1 MNKIENS
8 LKGFADYLDTQIKSI
23 DVSNELD
30 ADTKKK
36 VYENDKLLRKII
48 TKPITTGLKNF
59 IDYTNTGNL
68 QDIHKQDRLKENILN
83 ISESIRVFGSV
94 LVVYND
100 GREPDTAPTKNF
112 QNFITVRSENVVWH
126 ELNQGETGYKRVPE
140 ITVSINGI
148 EDSYM
153 IHDDRWIE
161 LNFNSELEA
170 VYPATTALN
179 IAINT
184 PVQLIESSQVDI
196 LRLKGLANA
205 LGTCGDEKECE
216 EIYQKLFTRL
226 QTMYKIMTSFNLIP
240 MDSEEQ
246 IDQITKNLSG
256 YKEIQD
262 ALMVMV
268 SAVSEIPITILFGK
282 SPSGFQGGDH
292 ELENYHD
299 YVSSEIQ
306 DKIFTPVLNLYH
318 KNKKI
323 KYEVIY
329 NSIKTE
335 TKEERLKYELDTAE
349 LQNKRV
355 GMLSTLL
362 SNLSGEVKDKDII
375 DFIFKGK
382 EITKVEDVGTSFNP
396 DGKIEDIIE

>member
-8 LKGFADYLDTQIKSI
+8 LKGFADYLETQIKTVTT
-23 DVSNELD
+23 DNKLD
-30 ADTKKK
+30 ADTKTKI
-36 VYENDKLLRKII
+36 YENDKLLRKII

-59 IDYTNTGNL
+59 IDYTKAKNL
-68 QDIHKQDRLKENILN
+68 QDAHKQDKIKENIFN
-83 ISESIRVFGSV
+83 IAESVRVFGSV

-100 GREPDTAPTKNF
+100 GRELDNTPTANF
-112 QNFITVRSENVVWH
+112 QNFIVVRSENVVWH
-126 ELNQGETGYKRVPE
+126 ELNQGESGYKRVPE

-148 EDSYM
+148 ENNYM

-170 VYPATTALN
+170 VYPATTSLN

-216 EIYQKLFTRL
+216 EIYKKLFTRL

-306 DKIFTPVLNLYH
+306 DKIFTPVLNLYNA
-318 KNKKI
+318 NKKI
-323 KYEVIY
+323 KHTIIY
-329 NSIKTE
+329 DSIRTE
-335 TKEERLKYELDTAE
+335 TKEERLKNELSKAD
-349 LQNKRV
+349 LQSKRAS
-355 GMLSTLL
+355 LITTLL
-362 SNLSGEVKDKDII
+362 SNISGEVSDEDII
-375 DFIFKGK
+375 SFVFEGK
-382 EITKVEDVGTSFNP
+382 EIRKVETGTDFNP
-396 DGKIEDIIE
+396 NGKLEENLK

>member
-1 MNKIENS
+1 MEKIENS
-8 LKGFADYLDTQIKSI
+8 LKGFADFLDKQIKSVTA
-23 DVSNELD
+23 DNELD
-30 ADTKKK
+30 ADTKQKIYK
-36 VYENDKLLRKII
+36 SDKLLRKII

-59 IDYTNTGNL
+59 IDYTNAKNL
-68 QDIHKQDRLKENILN
+68 QDTHKKDKIKENIFN
-83 ISESIRVFGSV
+83 VAENVRVFGGV

-100 GREPDTAPTKNF
+100 GREPDRAPTGNF

-126 ELNQGETGYKRVPE
+126 EINQGETGYKRVPE
-140 ITVSINGI
+140 ITVSINGV

-205 LGTCGDEKECE
+205 LSTCGDVKECE

-292 ELENYHD
+292 ELENYYD
-299 YVSSEIQ
+299 YVSSEVQ

-323 KYEVIY
+323 KYEVVY

-335 TKEERLKYELDTAE
+335 TKEERLKYEIDTAE

-355 GMLSTLL
+355 GVLSTLL
-362 SNLSGEVKDKDII
+362 TNLSGEVKDKDII
-375 DFIFKGK
+375 DFVFKGK
-382 EITKVEDVGTSFNP
+382 EITKVEDTGTDFNP
-396 DGKIEDIIE
+396 DGELEDVIE